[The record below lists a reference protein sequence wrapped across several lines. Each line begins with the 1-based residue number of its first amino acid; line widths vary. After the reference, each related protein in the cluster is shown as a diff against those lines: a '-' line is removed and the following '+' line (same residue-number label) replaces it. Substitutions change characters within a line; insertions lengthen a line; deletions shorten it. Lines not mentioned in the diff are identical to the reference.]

1 MTSEPRH
8 PPNPGVTSY
17 RDLVV
22 WQKAV
27 DHCVAIYRLC
37 QTLPRDERFV
47 LGAQLR
53 RASVSVACNIAEG
66 HARSHTG
73 DSCSSF
79 QSREDRSP
87 KWRRS
92 SPSAV
97 GWTSSPSIRPA
108 DCSRRPTRSA
118 GCLPGSRLAC
128 GNARH
133 PRASRGT
140 RVVYG
145 DRPFPRPTPLAPHP
159 CDRASRGHSARSAV
173 IGSTFAARLAGSHAA
188 SSAVSTSTTATPVKT
203 RGSAGAT
210 S

>member
-73 DSCSSF
+73 EFLQQLSVARGSLAEVETQLTIGCRVDFFTEHQARGLLQASDEI
-79 QSREDRSP
+79 SRML
-87 KWRRS
+87 
-92 SPSAV
+92 
-97 GWTSSPSIRPA
+97 
-108 DCSRRPTRSA
+108 A
-118 GCLPGSRLAC
+118 GL
-128 GNARH
+128 
-133 PRASRGT
+133 T
-140 RVVYG
+140 
-145 DRPFPRPTPLAPHP
+145 
-159 CDRASRGHSARSAV
+159 
-173 IGSTFAARLAGSHAA
+173 ARLRQRQA
-188 SSAVSTSTTATPVKT
+188 SSRKP
-203 RGSAGAT
+203 RNPGRLR
-210 S
+210 